1 MITNLNKKNTIVINI
16 SKEAIGY
23 KIDEIM
29 LPSKRDLRKWL
40 NRQDDFWK
48 DCAKGETA

>member
-1 MITNLNKKNTIVINI
+1 
-16 SKEAIGY
+16 
-23 KIDEIM
+23 M

-48 DCAKGETA
+48 DVAKG